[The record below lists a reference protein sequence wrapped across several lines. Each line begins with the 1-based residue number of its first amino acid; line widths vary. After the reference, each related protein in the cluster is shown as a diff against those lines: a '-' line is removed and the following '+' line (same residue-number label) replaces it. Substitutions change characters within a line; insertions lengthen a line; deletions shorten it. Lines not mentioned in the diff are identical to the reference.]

1 MAVAQGKVI
10 IAPSSDVKTKAQLDS
25 VNIESGLYY
34 CSDSVTLTA
43 SNERNA
49 NVSVTSDRWTVTCI
63 STEHAD
69 SLACLTQI
77 WIDSAN
83 PQSKMFIRYANAA
96 KSAYT
101 AFDMIITSDYLKTNA
116 VLNTHS
122 EPVQV
127 VVSNTQPTAES
138 GITKLW
144 IDTSGN

>member
-1 MAVAQGKVI
+1 
-10 IAPSSDVKTKAQLDS
+10 
-25 VNIESGLYY
+25 
-34 CSDSVTLTA
+34 
-43 SNERNA
+43 
-49 NVSVTSDRWTVTCI
+49 
-63 STEHAD
+63 
-69 SLACLTQI
+69 
-77 WIDSAN
+77 
-83 PQSKMFIRYANAA
+83 MFIRYANAA